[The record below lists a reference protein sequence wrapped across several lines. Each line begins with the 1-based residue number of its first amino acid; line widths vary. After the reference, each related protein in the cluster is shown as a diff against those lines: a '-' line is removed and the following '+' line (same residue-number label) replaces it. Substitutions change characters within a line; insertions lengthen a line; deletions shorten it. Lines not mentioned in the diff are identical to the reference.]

1 MKDKDY
7 NQQYEETEG
16 VFTDSRREH
25 YIKRVEQMKDKELEE
40 RFKER
45 AKEVL
50 KRAHERPYGDPD
62 VGRWDEYNDLA
73 ALVEAK
79 NNLIAQE
86 RRKAKIEVVKSLIS
100 KARVR
105 YWREA
110 EADIQAVDLTDLLK
124 LLAELKEDKG
134 GNKGE

>member
-1 MKDKDY
+1 
-7 NQQYEETEG
+7 
-16 VFTDSRREH
+16 
-25 YIKRVEQMKDKELEE
+25 MKDKELEE